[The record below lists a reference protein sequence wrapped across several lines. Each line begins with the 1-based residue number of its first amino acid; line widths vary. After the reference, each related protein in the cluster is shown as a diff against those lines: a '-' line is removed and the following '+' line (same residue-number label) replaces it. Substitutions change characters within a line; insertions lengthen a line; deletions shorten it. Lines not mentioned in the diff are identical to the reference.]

1 MRMAGLAAGL
11 ETQPRGRQHP
21 NPPTTPPRIPSPFS
35 SRLPAPLPLPPT
47 CTQEEGGQSSCKVW
61 VSLFKCSYLYYLL
74 LMLFTIYL
82 SRLAGPCQRWLAG
95 GGRAAAEL
103 PCPGH
108 SHGDTDGDGTP
119 RADCVAGTEA
129 GGHKLARQPRLHVL
143 QASPKGK
150 ALLLCLPCC
159 HGLLLCSVPRASPV
173 GTNQPLYATSR
184 RSAPAPAR
192 SKRRARHSGAGPD
205 PRLRFLPRAASC
217 HSPVTLCRSPTLRDS
232 ARHPA
237 GPHSRTP
244 TPSSCAVFLPAPS
257 SSRCLGACVGHG
269 FSGDVPVMVLAAMAR

>member
-1 MRMAGLAAGL
+1 MAGLAAGL

-129 GGHKLARQPRLHVL
+129 GGHELARQPRLHVL
-143 QASPKGK
+143 QAFPKGK

-173 GTNQPLYATSR
+173 ETNQPLYATSR
-184 RSAPAPAR
+184 RSAPAPAPEQAPR
-192 SKRRARHSGAGPD
+192 TAFRSGARPT
-205 PRLRFLPRAASC
+205 PPLPTSGREL
-217 HSPVTLCRSPTLRDS
+217 PQP
-232 ARHPA
+232 RHPVPVPNTSGLSPA
-237 GPHSRTP
+237 PRGTALAHPHTVFLRRLPPCT
-244 TPSSCAVFLPAPS
+244 VFLPLP
-257 SSRCLGACVGHG
+257 RCLCWSRV
-269 FSGDVPVMVLAAMAR
+269 